1 MNPGSPC
8 DWRQVCIPSAIKTQL
23 GPDQIHEG
31 FSCRIKN
38 EMVKQIHAEYE
49 EAKEGLV
56 FTAILGLP
64 FTLKKVLHLELP

>member
-8 DWRQVCIPSAIKTQL
+8 DRRQACISLAIKTQL

-38 EMVKQIHAEYE
+38 EMVKQIHAENE
-49 EAKEGLV
+49 EAKKGVV

-64 FTLKKVLHLELP
+64 FTLKTVLQLELP

>member
-8 DWRQVCIPSAIKTQL
+8 DWRQASISLAIKTQL

-38 EMVKQIHAEYE
+38 EMVKQIYAEYE
-49 EAKEGLV
+49 EAKESLV

>member
-1 MNPGSPC
+1 MNRGSPC
-8 DWRQVCIPSAIKTQL
+8 DRGQASISLAVKTQL

-49 EAKEGLV
+49 EAKEGVV